1 MRRAGAVVI
10 VSALSAAAVIVGA
23 SLPDSTKAL
32 AQAQS
37 AGTGIRLAEAQK
49 KAPAKKAAAKKKG
62 AAAAGPVPPGYS
74 SMPLAERVG
83 IQFDLAW
90 ANYYNGLINGEF
102 NDRAVAAVRA
112 FQKDNRFRE
121 SGVLAPPERAALAAR
136 SKLKQE
142 QVGWTMVEDKVTG
155 AQIGLP
161 TRQVPTS
168 SPSRSGTRWASA
180 QGQIQVE
187 TFRIR
192 EPGVTLSSVFEQQKK
207 EPANRRLEVNLL
219 RDDFFILNGMQGLK
233 KFYVRAEVRDL
244 EIRGFTLLY
253 DQATEG
259 IMDPVA
265 VVMSSAFA
273 PFPGSGLT
281 TLIGPAPRRKVEYGT
296 GLVVSA
302 GGHILTDQKLTDGCE
317 VVQVSGHG
325 DANRLVD
332 DSAAGLT
339 LLRIF
344 GAAEL
349 KPLALVHEGAR
360 AGDLTLVG
368 IADPQA
374 QGGGR
379 AASTATARIAGDGLA
394 PAPQLGFAG
403 AAALDSQGRFFGMV
417 TLKTSVLASAGSTTV
432 PLPQAAIVSVETIRR
447 FLDTQYVTAAT
458 GPAGADAVKAALV
471 RVICVRR

>member
-1 MRRAGAVVI
+1 
-10 VSALSAAAVIVGA
+10 
-23 SLPDSTKAL
+23 
-32 AQAQS
+32 
-37 AGTGIRLAEAQK
+37 
-49 KAPAKKAAAKKKG
+49 
-62 AAAAGPVPPGYS
+62 
-74 SMPLAERVG
+74 MPLAERVG

-121 SGVLAPPERAALAAR
+121 TGVLAPQERTVLAAR
-136 SKLKQE
+136 SKVKQE
-142 QVGWTMVEDKVTG
+142 QVGWTMVDDKVTG

-161 TRQVPTS
+161 TKQVPTTS
-168 SPSRSGTRWASA
+168 AGRSGTRWASA
-180 QGQIQVE
+180 QGQVQVE

-192 EPGVTLSSVFEQQKK
+192 EPGTTLSSVFERQKK
-207 EPANRRLEVNLL
+207 EPPNRRLEVNLM
-219 RDDFFILNGMQGLK
+219 REDFFILNGMQGLK
-233 KFYVRAEVRDL
+233 KFYVRAEMRDL

-296 GLVVSA
+296 GIVVTTA
-302 GGHILTDQKLTDGCE
+302 GHILTDQKLTEGCE

-325 DANRLVD
+325 DANREAED
-332 DSAAGLT
+332 KASGLT
-339 LLRIF
+339 LLRVF
-344 GAAEL
+344 GTAEL
-349 KPLALVHEGAR
+349 RPMALVHEGVR
-360 AGDLTLVG
+360 TGDLTLAG
-368 IADPQA
+368 IADPQT
-374 QGGGR
+374 QGGAR
-379 AASTATARIAGDGLA
+379 TATTATARITGDALA

-417 TLKTSVLASAGSTTV
+417 TLKTPVAAAAGPAV
-432 PLPQAAIVSVETIRR
+432 PLPQASVVPVETIRR
-447 FLDTQYVTAAT
+447 FLDAQYVTPAT
-458 GPAGADAVKAALV
+458 GASGADAAKAALV